1 MIWRYVIAIALLLGA
16 PEAAL
21 AHAALVKATPGS
33 RAVLSH
39 MPEKI
44 ELCFNE
50 MVELKFSA
58 VGLKDEKDEPVQL
71 GEVAIGGTPKC
82 IVSTVSPAGAGTY
95 KIEYRVLS
103 LDGHI
108 IESSYRFTVKPEP
121 AAPK

>member
-1 MIWRYVIAIALLLGA
+1 MSWRLLIGAVLLTAA
-16 PEAAL
+16 PEMAY

-50 MVELKFSA
+50 TVELKFST
-58 VGLKDEKDEPVQL
+58 VGVKDEKGEPVPL
-71 GEVAIGGTPKC
+71 GEVAIGSTPKC
-82 IVSTVSPAGAGTY
+82 IVSTVSPAGTGTY

-108 IESSYRFTVKPEP
+108 IESSYQFMVKPEP

>member
-1 MIWRYVIAIALLLGA
+1 MSWRLLFGA
-16 PEAAL
+16 VLLTAVPEMAF

-33 RAVLSH
+33 RAELSH

-50 MVELKFSA
+50 TVELKFSS
-58 VGLKDEKDEPVQL
+58 VGLKNEKAEPLQL
-71 GEVAIGGTPKC
+71 GEVAIGSTPKC
-82 IVSTVSPAGAGTY
+82 IAATVAPAGPGKY
-95 KIEYRVLS
+95 EIEYRVLS

-108 IESSYRFTVKPEP
+108 IESSYLFTVKPGP